1 MANQINFYYYKPI
14 YLKILVC
21 VLILAGLIINIF
33 SFKPL
38 TMEFLAYFP
47 FLINFL
53 LLICL
58 LTKIFI
64 YFVNVKNKVFNKS
77 NFLDICLLSLIQCL
91 GLIAILYIFVL
102 YPYLLFNGK
111 GILIFNTGSIF
122 LNVLV
127 PFFCFLDLFLNNYLV
142 SNNKNSIALS
152 QILLG
157 IYFISVVVLTGNNFK
172 FSLVNVPFLQI
183 KNVSNFCF
191 ALKMGYVGLF
201 YWYLMALL
209 LLLGISILMIVILN
223 KIERKRMSNFV
234 YY

>member
-142 SNNKNSIALS
+142 ANNKNSIALS